1 MSIVQAETESGIV
14 GPLAEAKFADEL
26 TAIAVEK
33 RQPFAARLRSAI
45 PVILVLV
52 GFIALWYFVHF
63 VVLGPSKRF
72 LLPTP
77 HDTVRVAFFDSHNRN
92 ELFEG
97 IKNTGWIAIKGFV
110 IAVIISLLSAIGM
123 ALARSAE
130 RAFFPWV
137 VVLQTIPVLAIT
149 PLLRVWFSTGTTAR
163 LIVTVLISLSPI
175 ITSFLFG
182 LKSADRGLHD
192 LMTLHGA
199 NWWTRLTKV
208 QLPSALPEIFTGLRV
223 GAGLCVVGAIIGDSF
238 FTRGDLGLGRLIQN
252 YANRLNYERLIGA
265 LILSSALGVAIY
277 LLIGWVGNRML
288 RTWHES
294 ATPT

>member
-1 MSIVQAETESGIV
+1 MSTVEAEIEAV
-14 GPLAEAKFADEL
+14 DERLAERKFADEL
-26 TAIAVEK
+26 TTVHHVSRKPFSVRAREAV
-33 RQPFAARLRSAI
+33 
-45 PVILVLV
+45 PVAVVFL
-52 GFIALWYFVHF
+52 GFIGLWYFVHS
-63 VVLGPSKRF
+63 VVLDDTKRF

-77 HDTVRVAFFDSHNRN
+77 HDTIRVAFFDAHNRN

-110 IAVIISLLSAIGM
+110 LAIIVSLLASVGM

-149 PLLRVWFSTGTTAR
+149 PLLRAWFQTGTTAR
-163 LIVTVLISLSPI
+163 LIVTVMISLSPI

-199 NWWTRLTKV
+199 NWWTRLRKV

-223 GAGLCVVGAIIGDSF
+223 GAGLCVIGAIIADSF

-252 YANRLNYERLIGA
+252 YANRLAYERLIGA
-265 LILSSALGVAIY
+265 LILASMLGVAIY
-277 LLIGWVGNRML
+277 LLIGWIGNRML
-288 RTWHES
+288 RSWHES
-294 ATPT
+294 ASAQS

>member
-1 MSIVQAETESGIV
+1 MSTVQAETETIV
-14 GPLAEAKFADEL
+14 APAAAEKFADEL
-26 TAIAVEK
+26 TTVHVSSHK
-33 RQPFAARLRSAI
+33 PLGVRLKEAL
-45 PVILVLV
+45 PVGLVFL
-52 GFIALWYFVHF
+52 GFIGLWYFVRS

-77 HDTVRVAFFDSHNRN
+77 HDTIRVAFFDAHNRN

-110 IAVIISLLSAIGM
+110 IATIISLLAAVGM

-130 RAFFPWV
+130 RSFFPWV

-149 PLLRVWFSTGTTAR
+149 PLLRAWFQTGTTAR
-163 LIVTVLISLSPI
+163 LIVTVLISVSPI

-199 NWWTRLTKV
+199 NWWTRLRKV

-223 GAGLCVVGAIIGDSF
+223 GAGLCVIGAIIGDTF

-252 YANRLNYERLIGA
+252 YANRLAYERLIGA
-265 LILSSALGVAIY
+265 LILSAALGVAIY
-277 LLIGWVGNRML
+277 LLIGWIGNRML
-288 RTWHES
+288 RSWHES
-294 ATPT
+294 VASQS

>member
-1 MSIVQAETESGIV
+1 MSTVAEQAEQVAE
-14 GPLAEAKFADEL
+14 PLAVEKFADEL
-26 TAIAVEK
+26 TTVHAVSHKPLAVRAKE
-33 RQPFAARLRSAI
+33 AV
-45 PVILVLV
+45 PVGLVFL
-52 GFIALWYFVHF
+52 GFIGLWYFVHS
-63 VVLGPSKRF
+63 VVLDSSKRF

-77 HDTVRVAFFDSHNRN
+77 HDTIRVAFFDSHNRN

-110 IAVIISLLSAIGM
+110 IAIIISLLAAIGM

-149 PLLRVWFSTGTTAR
+149 PLLRAWFQTGTTAR
-163 LIVTVLISLSPI
+163 LIVTVMISLSPI

-199 NWWTRLTKV
+199 NWWTRLVKV

-223 GAGLCVVGAIIGDSF
+223 GAGLCVVGSVIADSF

-252 YANRLNYERLIGA
+252 YANRLTYERLIGA
-265 LILSSALGVAIY
+265 LILASALGVAIY
-277 LLIGWVGNRML
+277 LLIGWIGNRML
-288 RTWHES
+288 RSWHES
-294 ATPT
+294 AAAPS